1 MSTFNNVTEK
11 HTHTIAISATDTWF
25 GFSIARNLLT
35 DCGGYRHHI
44 TIRCLTKN
52 PNSKPVERLRCLGG
66 EIHEVDYNDEKS
78 LDAALHNAHYL
89 VFVIEENE
97 KRVKEANC
105 LAKAAEKNDVNN
117 VIVSSME
124 GAGDGHGQILRDF
137 REVEKTFK
145 ETARSVVIL
154 RSAFI
159 QQAMFLWSHSIE
171 EKGEIIMTPGEKD
184 EFAPFNLE
192 DLFNAI
198 KDIMI
203 QEGKVREEI

>member
-1 MSTFNNVTEK
+1 MSAFNNVTEK

-35 DCGGYRHHI
+35 DCGRYKHHI

-52 PNSKPVERLRCLGG
+52 PNSKPVERLRSLGG
-66 EIHEVDYNDEKS
+66 EIYSVDYNDEKT

-97 KRVKEANC
+97 NRVKEANR

-117 VIVSSME
+117 VIVSSIE
-124 GAGDGHGQILRDF
+124 GAGDGHGQTLRDF
-137 REVEKTFK
+137 REVEKSFK

-159 QQAMFLWSHSIE
+159 QQA
-171 EKGEIIMTPGEKD
+171 EKGEIIMTPSEKD
-184 EFAPFNLE
+184 EFAPFNFE